1 MCQAGD
7 SFELRETLTLYGQL
21 IFAKP
26 ITASI
31 ASANSN
37 LKMYQFRQLKSVPPY
52 CLLSF

>member
-1 MCQAGD
+1 MRQAGD

-31 ASANSN
+31 ASYRIRPVCASDDA
-37 LKMYQFRQLKSVPPY
+37 FGES
-52 CLLSF
+52 